1 MDPNATYVKT
11 DKGQQEVQSRAYG
24 LPLRSRTLLIM
35 VDGRATAGMII
46 DKGKA
51 AGNASAYTA
60 MQELEAQG
68 FIVAAST
75 GAPVESGT
83 PERSLASARRYAI
96 AQMRALPG
104 PHGPAFVER
113 LESAADRGTLVT
125 MLERCRNAVQVATN
139 EEGAKRFWAGVEARL
154 P

>member
-11 DKGQQEVQSRAYG
+11 EKGQQEVQSRAFG

-35 VDGRATAGMII
+35 VDGRATAGTII

-51 AGNASAYTA
+51 GGNAGAYAA

-75 GAPVESGT
+75 GSPAESGT
-83 PERSLASARRYAI
+83 PERSLAAARRYAI

-104 PHGPAFVER
+104 PHGLAFVER

-125 MLERCRNAVQVATN
+125 MLERCRNAVQVANN

>member
-11 DKGQQEVQSRAYG
+11 GKGQQEVQSRAYG

-51 AGNASAYTA
+51 AGNAAAYTA

-68 FIVAAST
+68 FIVAAS
-75 GAPVESGT
+75 S
-83 PERSLASARRYAI
+83 SA
-96 AQMRALPG
+96 
-104 PHGPAFVER
+104 
-113 LESAADRGTLVT
+113 
-125 MLERCRNAVQVATN
+125 
-139 EEGAKRFWAGVEARL
+139 
-154 P
+154 

>member
-11 DKGQQEVQSRAYG
+11 DKGLQEVQSRTFG

-51 AGNASAYTA
+51 GGNAAAYAA

-68 FIVAAST
+68 FIVAASA
-75 GAPVESGT
+75 GAPAESGT

-113 LESAADRGTLVT
+113 LESAADRGTLMT
-125 MLERCRNAVQVATN
+125 MLERCRNAVQVANN

>member
-1 MDPNATYVKT
+1 MDPNSTYVKT
-11 DKGQQEVQSRAYG
+11 AKGQQEVQSRAFG

-35 VDGRATAGMII
+35 VDGRATAGTII

-51 AGNASAYTA
+51 AGNAAAYAA

-68 FIVAAST
+68 FIVAASA
-75 GAPVESGT
+75 GAPEGSGT